1 MKKLLSFGLAPL
13 ILAAAVSSRAQNA
26 PVQQTITLYAPQY
39 GGDFARTSVDLQ
51 SATYAPRLRFGDV
64 GYGLLRTGT
73 ESDWLEIST
82 TQDRRSVVRDLGAH
96 AWADSFMVPWIEPLA
111 KLKPGETRQ
120 VFATS
125 TGADGKGASGGRS
138 WEGLSALPSGGG
150 GTNPSAC
157 CESTTGTI
165 DRTTVREE
173 SKRRPTRPAGVE
185 TSSNMLRAVIGHMY
199 VVHVVDDRRDFY
211 ALFRVEA
218 LQRGNNCTISWK
230 IIPPPLQPT
239 TVKN

>member
-39 GGDFARTSVDLQ
+39 GGDFARTSVDFQ

-64 GYGLLRTGT
+64 GYGLLRVGT
-73 ESDWLEIST
+73 EFDWLEIST
-82 TQDRRSVVRDLGAH
+82 SQDRRSVVRDLGPH
-96 AWADSFMVPWIEPLA
+96 AWTDSFTVPWVEPLA
-111 KLKPGETRQ
+111 KLKPGEMRQ
-120 VFATS
+120 VFVNS
-125 TGADGKGASGGRS
+125 SGADGKGASGGRE

-150 GTNPSAC
+150 GTNPPAC
-157 CESTTGTI
+157 CDSTMGTV
-165 DRTTVREE
+165 DRTSIREE
-173 SKRRPTRPAGVE
+173 SKRRPARPAGVQ
-185 TSSNMLRAVIGHMY
+185 TSPNMIRAILGHIY
-199 VVHVVDDRRDFY
+199 VVHVVDNRRDFY

-230 IIPPPLQPT
+230 MIPSPAQPT
-239 TVKN
+239 TTK